1 MSSIPKIPDSPT
13 TRHARPGPEPDRR
26 TYGTPIP
33 VEHPA
38 PWWYRF
44 LSRVWPSRCRE
55 IPEPT
60 DPDRVLLRQFA
71 IVKHHAYLQQFASGE
86 NPRFMH
92 SHPYARML
100 AIGLFGS
107 YLETRI
113 AGRPKRRRA
122 PYLFAMDGG
131 HVHHVTEPSPGHTSI
146 FIGWGRVPD
155 GDVGD
160 KHYYGVPVYRSTSQ
174 MFGPEPITRRRL
186 WSDHIERFVKRI

>member
-1 MSSIPKIPDSPT
+1 MNET
-13 TRHARPGPEPDRR
+13 
-26 TYGTPIP
+26 
-33 VEHPA
+33 EHPA
-38 PWWYRF
+38 PWWYRA
-44 LSRVWPSRCRE
+44 LARLVPSRCRE

-71 IVKHHAYLQQFASGE
+71 IVKHHAYLQQFASSE

-100 AIGLFGS
+100 AIGLWGA
-107 YLETRI
+107 YRERRI
-113 AGRPKRRRA
+113 AGRPRWRKA

-131 HVHHVTEPSPGHTSI
+131 HVHHVTHPSPGHTSI

-160 KHYYGVPVYRSTSQ
+160 KHYYGVPETK
-174 MFGPEPITRRRL
+174 PEGWTVTGEHPRTFRRI
-186 WSDHIERFVKRI
+186 WSDHIQRFVKRI